1 MSQAGDILIVD
12 DSGTNLFLLQSLLE
26 EEGYSVIIT
35 EDPKKGLN
43 YVDKHS
49 NINLILLDIM
59 MPKLDGFEFMK
70 RLSGRG
76 KLNDFPVII
85 VTARD
90 DNESQQKAIDMGA
103 KDYITKPLNIK
114 KVLDTIQRHIG

>member
-1 MSQAGDILIVD
+1 MSQEGDILIVD

-70 RLSGRG
+70 RLSESG

-90 DNESQQKAIDMGA
+90 DNQSQQKAIDMGA

-114 KVLDTIQRHIG
+114 KVLDTIHRHIG